1 MNHKFV
7 SFSAF
12 IKNSANPVYLHDKI
26 WKENS
31 TALLHAPRQTD
42 KATLAFDIALKL
54 TSSGRKV
61 AYVNTEHH
69 AEDNVSRIGKA
80 DNLFIF
86 TPAYESPDD
95 HTDYADLVIAG
106 IEEAVAT
113 SDIRTFVIDSVSR
126 IAALSFGRN
135 ASQAYVM
142 KRLVA
147 LQIRCR
153 LSLLVISHDST
164 RSADGAL
171 LNLADSEIIPAPPA
185 EKDDTATKTHDST
198 AAPDSLSSGS
208 PHCRFSRLAPPKSP
222 HSLPD

>member
-1 MNHKFV
+1 MNQKFV

-12 IKNSANPVYLHDKI
+12 IKSTANPVYLHEKI

-42 KATLAFDIALKL
+42 KSQLAFDIALKL

-61 AYVNTEHH
+61 AYVNTEHN
-69 AEDNVSRIGKA
+69 AEDNASRISKA

-95 HTDYADLVIAG
+95 PTDYADLVIAG

-113 SDIRTFVIDSVSR
+113 TDIRTFVIDSVTR

-135 ASQAYVM
+135 ASPAYVM

-164 RSADGAL
+164 RSADRAL
-171 LNLADSEIIPAPPA
+171 LNLADSEIIPASPD
-185 EKDDTATKTHDST
+185 EKADTADKTRDNT
-198 AAPDSLSSGS
+198 TAPDSQPSRS

-222 HSLPD
+222 HSLPV